1 MGTAVVTH
9 VLLEQQ
15 ERLISNFVQRIVEGS
30 DMGALRQTN
39 AQELRGL
46 VRNIVTSLS
55 DYLEGDEGEVTKC
68 FDLVGD
74 TCFRLSIPL
83 IETVYA
89 LYLLRDLIG
98 EPIALDGGPEGVKK
112 VRANKFFDRLVFEML
127 RHY

>member
-1 MGTAVVTH
+1 MRTAVVTH
-9 VLLEQQ
+9 LRWEQQ
-15 ERLISNFVQRIVEGS
+15 ERLVSSFVQRILEGA

-39 AQELRGL
+39 AQQLRGL

-74 TCFRLSIPL
+74 TCFRLSISL

-89 LYLLRDLIG
+89 LYLLRDLVG
-98 EPIALDGGPEGVKK
+98 ESIALDGGPEGVK
-112 VRANKFFDRLVFEML
+112 VRVNRF
-127 RHY
+127 